1 MSIRDW
7 ISRAMEFLQNAEQC
21 LDEERFAISCFSAHQ
36 AAELM
41 LKALLLQ
48 RTGTYPFTHSLT
60 ELLDSL
66 ESIGIPSEERV
77 YQAAEALEPHYTRSR
92 YPSVHWRKYDRKIA
106 ERCISHARKII
117 KFVRSFIEA

>member
-1 MSIRDW
+1 MSIGDW
-7 ISRAMEFLQNAEQC
+7 ISRAMEFMENAEQC
-21 LDEERFAISCFSAHQ
+21 LKEKRFAISCFSAHQ

-60 ELLDSL
+60 ELLDSI
-66 ESIGIPSEERV
+66 ESIGIATEEQV
-77 YQAAEALEPHYTRSR
+77 YQAAEALEPHHTRAR

-106 ERCISHARKII
+106 ERCMSHAKKII
-117 KFVRSFIEA
+117 EFARRSIKA

>member
-1 MSIRDW
+1 MGIDDW
-7 ISRAMEFLQNAEQC
+7 VIRAMEFMENAEQC
-21 LDEERFAISCFSAHQ
+21 LEEKRFAISCFSAHQ

-66 ESIGIPSEERV
+66 ESIGIASEEQV
-77 YQAAEALEPHYTRSR
+77 YQAAEALEPHYTRAR
-92 YPSVHWRKYDRKIA
+92 YPSVHWRK
-106 ERCISHARKII
+106 
-117 KFVRSFIEA
+117 